1 MITPRYLLAR
11 GASTTPYG
19 ESKMIGEQLVRA
31 HPSKPYEWMIVRPTS
46 IWGPWFHVPYRNF
59 FDALRRGH
67 YIHPKG
73 RHIRKSFGFVGNS
86 VHELISL
93 MQGPA
98 NLVHEQTFYLAD
110 YEPVEVRSWGE
121 LIRKEFSAPPIRDV
135 PYAVLQALAQGALV
149 VVRVQVVD
157 QVRVNEEVR
166 EKRLVHVVVK
176 SLKSS
181 YHKYQLVTHRVRHQ
195 CLRASL

>member
-1 MITPRYLLAR
+1 MVVVRRLVA
-11 GASTTPYG
+11 AV
-19 ESKMIGEQLVRA
+19 QQVRA
-31 HPSKPYEWMIVRPTS
+31 
-46 IWGPWFHVPYRNF
+46 
-59 FDALRRGH
+59 
-67 YIHPKG
+67 
-73 RHIRKSFGFVGNS
+73 
-86 VHELISL
+86 
-93 MQGPA
+93 
-98 NLVHEQTFYLAD
+98 
-110 YEPVEVRSWGE
+110 
-121 LIRKEFSAPPIRDV
+121 
-135 PYAVLQALAQGALV
+135 